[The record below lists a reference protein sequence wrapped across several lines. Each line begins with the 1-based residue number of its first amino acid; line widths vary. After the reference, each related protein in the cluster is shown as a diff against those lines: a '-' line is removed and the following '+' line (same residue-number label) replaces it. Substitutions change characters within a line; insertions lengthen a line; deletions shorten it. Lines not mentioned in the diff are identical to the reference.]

1 MVLGSFMITLKELIS
16 DEFYKEA
23 PIDYH
28 INLAKLL
35 TKLNEFREAY
45 GKPLRVT
52 SGYRSMK
59 HHLEIYA
66 KKGITDQSK
75 IPMKSNHLF
84 GLAAD
89 LVPIED
95 DIRHL
100 HDWVWDNIK
109 LMEELNLYF
118 EALSYTPTWL
128 HVQCVAPKSGNR
140 FFIP

>member
-1 MVLGSFMITLKELIS
+1 MITLKELIS

-23 PIDYH
+23 PIEHH

-35 TKLNEFREAY
+35 ARLNEFREAY

-52 SGYRSMK
+52 SGYRSMNK
-59 HHLEIYA
+59 HLEIYA

-95 DIRHL
+95 DIKHL
-100 HDWVWDNIK
+100 HDWVLDNVK
-109 LMEELNLYF
+109 LCEELGLYF
-118 EALSYTPTWL
+118 EKFDYSPTWL
-128 HVQCVAPKSGNR
+128 HVQIVAPKSGNR